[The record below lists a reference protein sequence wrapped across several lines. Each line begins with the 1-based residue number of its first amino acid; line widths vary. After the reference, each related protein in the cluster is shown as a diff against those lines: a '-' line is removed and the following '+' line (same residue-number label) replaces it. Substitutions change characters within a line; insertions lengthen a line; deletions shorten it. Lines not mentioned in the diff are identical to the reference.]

1 MKRRTFL
8 RLSSA
13 ALASLGMS
21 ACGAKPAASS
31 ITTAAPSDIPSD
43 SYTDIVDGGDDSLGM
58 ALEDAQEFSSFY
70 NRPYFIH
77 RTNELFY
84 PIALTLEGDSYHAA
98 FLDYE
103 TLVAYSEC
111 LTLHLSAGDELVYI
125 STSHSIPE
133 SVSFSP
139 VIRSGNTIPALI
151 TNTNQ
156 ATLNCLKYYN
166 YDANVSY
173 GTATSSDFMPAQTA
187 PAITIT
193 IGILFQ
199 NMIH

>member
-103 TLVAYSEC
+103 TLVAYS
-111 LTLHLSAGDELVYI
+111 
-125 STSHSIPE
+125 
-133 SVSFSP
+133 
-139 VIRSGNTIPALI
+139 
-151 TNTNQ
+151 
-156 ATLNCLKYYN
+156 
-166 YDANVSY
+166 
-173 GTATSSDFMPAQTA
+173 
-187 PAITIT
+187 
-193 IGILFQ
+193 
-199 NMIH
+199 

>member
-133 SVSFSP
+133 SVSFFTGHTFRQYHSCP
-139 VIRSGNTIPALI
+139 YY
-151 TNTNQ
+151 
-156 ATLNCLKYYN
+156 KYQ
-166 YDANVSY
+166 
-173 GTATSSDFMPAQTA
+173 SSHSKLP
-187 PAITIT
+187 
-193 IGILFQ
+193 
-199 NMIH
+199 